1 MGSNPATPTR
11 EKSLSDSSGRLF
23 CVCRKASYFAGFC
36 SVNTFFDYLCKP
48 MCSGGYSD
56 LRKLSAPQTVRDHV
70 SQPPGSSSSKARGL
84 QAGDGTGKQGE
95 TMEGTT
101 ERTIGKV
108 PKGMME
114 GATEKGNGDRQQ
126 KGYCKR

>member
-1 MGSNPATPTR
+1 
-11 EKSLSDSSGRLF
+11 
-23 CVCRKASYFAGFC
+23 
-36 SVNTFFDYLCKP
+36 
-48 MCSGGYSD
+48 
-56 LRKLSAPQTVRDHV
+56 
-70 SQPPGSSSSKARGL
+70 
-84 QAGDGTGKQGE
+84 
-95 TMEGTT
+95 MEGTT

>member
-1 MGSNPATPTR
+1 MRFITKHPILPVFAQLTR
-11 EKSLSDSSGRLF
+11 
-23 CVCRKASYFAGFC
+23 
-36 SVNTFFDYLCKP
+36 FFDYLCKP
-48 MCSGGYSD
+48 MCSGGYSE